1 MPDIINEMTKANSNT
16 SSATKGFARMHVG
29 NDDFSTE
36 FRAPFIQ
43 YAYIENDQKYIDIN
57 FFGNDFSK
65 EDVQSRNEGWG

>member
-1 MPDIINEMTKANSNT
+1 
-16 SSATKGFARMHVG
+16 MHPG
-29 NDDFSTE
+29 DNDFSME

-43 YAYIENDQKYIDIN
+43 YAYIKNDQKYIDIN